1 MDAVV
6 VVVVVVVV
14 VSIKG
19 TAVVLLWVEYCRT
32 NA

>member
-1 MDAVV
+1 MDA
-6 VVVVVVVV
+6 VVVVVVV